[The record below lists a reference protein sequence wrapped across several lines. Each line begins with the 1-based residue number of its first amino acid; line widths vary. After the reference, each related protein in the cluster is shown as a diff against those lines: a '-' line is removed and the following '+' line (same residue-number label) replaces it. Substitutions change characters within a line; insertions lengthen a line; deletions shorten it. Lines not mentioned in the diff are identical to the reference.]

1 MNISEKTYFNLPV
14 DLLEYS
20 YFNKYEKAL
29 AILLYFKSKSDGILN
44 ERTID
49 FSDLKK
55 QTRISDRRTFKKY
68 ISILIELNWIG
79 YNKKSGNYF
88 IRSFSA
94 IGKTNS
100 FNNKLAVRVFN
111 NDIKNI
117 KSFTEATIISKS
129 IRSQKYATEKSII
142 KLAGKAAL
150 KNGRAVQAFRQQK
163 GYPPHYG
170 LSNERIA
177 QLLKI
182 SKSHGNRAK
191 LNAEK
196 NGYLKTNKKEKV
208 ITTLPLKDFYFK
220 FSMSDNQKIRFKKL
234 SNGFIKVYK
243 QLHDEIITLI
253 EFCRRR
259 N

>member
-1 MNISEKTYFNLPV
+1 MKISDKFFFNIPI

-20 YFNKYEKAL
+20 YFKKYEKAL
-29 AILLYFKSKSDGILN
+29 SMLLYFKSKSDGILN
-44 ERTID
+44 EKAID
-49 FSDLKK
+49 FCDLKK
-55 QTRISDRRTFKKY
+55 QTGISDRRTFKKY
-68 ISILIELNWIG
+68 IKILIELNWIG
-79 YNKKSGNYF
+79 YNKKNGNYF
-88 IRSFSA
+88 IRSFRA

-111 NDIKNI
+111 DDIKNI

-142 KLAGKAAL
+142 KLAGEAAL

-163 GYPPHYG
+163 GYPLYYG
-170 LSNERIA
+170 LSNEKIA
-177 QLLKI
+177 KLLRI

-208 ITTLPLKDFYFK
+208 ITTLSLKDFHFK
-220 FSMSDNQKIRFKKL
+220 FSISDSHKIRFKKL
-234 SNGFIKVYK
+234 SNGCIKVYK